1 MFGHIKSL
9 KGQGMGDV
17 HTGSSVDAAGTKYK
31 SGNERGSGPSRSA
44 TSTTAKK
51 KPLIK
56 MGVQG
61 NIRSVNTSSKSKG
74 TSGPSFNKFKGV
86 VNTIGGAKDT
96 TRKQADTR
104 LPSKGERKGGAR
116 IATLDTL
123 PHANGE
129 HVEANS
135 DFVKR
140 GSGGGGGAGTHV
152 SAPGQGARKPLKQ
165 RRAEAAANATSKGTS
180 HKLGGGSSAAPS
192 TAASAAGSRA
202 GSQPKPAG
210 KAAAPTRATAAN
222 PAAAADARAKR
233 AAYFEKLMADKAA
246 AAPSS

>member
-9 KGQGMGDV
+9 KGQGVGDLHSGTAV
-17 HTGSSVDAAGTKYK
+17 EGSNAKYK
-31 SGNERGSGPSRSA
+31 SGNERGSGPSRSSASTA
-44 TSTTAKK
+44 TKK

-61 NIRSVNTSSKSKG
+61 NIRSVNTSSSSKAS
-74 TSGPSFNKFKGV
+74 SGPSFNKFKGV

-96 TRKQADTR
+96 TRKTETR
-104 LPSKGERKGGAR
+104 LPSKSERKGGAK
-116 IATLDTL
+116 IVSLNTM
-123 PHANGE
+123 PHANGQQ
-129 HVEANS
+129 VEKNS

-165 RRAEAAANATSKGTS
+165 RRAEAAANASSKGITR
-180 HKLGGGSSAAPS
+180 KLGGGS
-192 TAASAAGSRA
+192 ASSGS
-202 GSQPKPAG
+202 
-210 KAAAPTRATAAN
+210 APTRAAAKPAAATGARPAAAAATTAAPRAN
-222 PAAAADARAKR
+222 PAAAAEARAKR

-246 AAPSS
+246 AGES